1 MNIINKCERV
11 RWPFSSTR
19 LFIFA
24 VHSFEPVNSGYQK
37 HQSDR
42 YCFTQPLHFN
52 GAKTQRGSCQEK
64 SRCRPRRSRHSPV
77 RKLENKRRRLN
88 GSTCWITRFPSFLWL
103 IQVCRIEFLVP
114 LEAGVGGRGR
124 NAILCEAPPP
134 RGRPGPGLRRKTLRH
149 LIKKKHYNCY

>member
-1 MNIINKCERV
+1 MNIMNKCERV
-11 RWPFSSTR
+11 RWPFSSAR
-19 LFIFA
+19 PFIFA

-37 HQSDR
+37 HQSDH

-64 SRCRPRRSRHSPV
+64 SRHRPRRSRHSPV

-103 IQVCRIEFLVP
+103 IQVCRIEFLV
-114 LEAGVGGRGR
+114 LSGWGGCVMRYF
-124 NAILCEAPPP
+124 ASPPP
-134 RGRPGPGLRRKTLRH
+134 PPSPGTAGSWLAQENVTPLNKKTL
-149 LIKKKHYNCY
+149 